1 MEESKRYQLNIVVFG
16 ANSEIVKEILRLYAE
31 KNYFYLI
38 SRDEEKLGHLKG
50 DLVSRGAEDVSIS
63 SIDFTNEKLVN
74 VYGNIINHFSKID
87 LLIVAHGSLPIQAEV
102 EDDIFSIDE
111 LASINFSS
119 YIKILNIFGKYFE
132 QQQTGAIAVF
142 TSVAGD
148 RGRRS
153 NYIYG
158 SFKAGKQAFLQGFS
172 ARMSRSNVHVLDIRP
187 GMVRTPM
194 TAHLPQGPLFA
205 TPSSVAK
212 SIFNAIEK
220 KQYVLYTPFFW
231 RYIMLVIKLIPRKIF
246 NRLSF

>member
-1 MEESKRYQLNIVVFG
+1 MNIVVFG
-16 ANSEIVKEILRLYAE
+16 ANSEIVKEILRIYAG
-31 KNYFYLI
+31 KNCFYLI
-38 SRDEEKLGHLKG
+38 SRDEEKLNHLKG

-63 SIDFTNEKLVN
+63 SIDLTNEKLAN
-74 VYGNIINHFSKID
+74 VYENVINHFSKID
-87 LLIVAHGSLPIQAEV
+87 LLIVAHGSLPVQAEE
-102 EDDIFSIDE
+102 EDDISNIDD
-111 LASINFSS
+111 LTSINFTS

-132 QQQTGAIAVF
+132 KQRTGAIAVF

-172 ARMSRSNVHVLDIRP
+172 ARMSRSNVHVIDIRP

-205 TPSSVAK
+205 NPSSVAK
-212 SIFNAIEK
+212 SIVNAVEK
-220 KQYVLYTPFFW
+220 KQYVIYTPFYW
-231 RYIMLVIKLIPRKIF
+231 RYIMLIIKLIPRKIF
-246 NRLSF
+246 NKLSF